1 MLLSHLLTLI
11 YISAKK
17 IFWKMKYK
25 KISCFS
31 IHLLA
36 DKTIRIKL
44 QDKYYLAVYE
54 TLVLTVSKCLIIK
67 GV

>member
-1 MLLSHLLTLI
+1 
-11 YISAKK
+11 
-17 IFWKMKYK
+17 MKYK
-25 KISCFS
+25 KISCFF

-54 TLVLTVSKCLIIK
+54 TLVLTVNKCLIIK
-67 GV
+67 GI